1 MKTILKVLMC
11 TGFAMTATGAFAQDA
26 MKKGDAMGKDAMA
39 KPMTMQQCKDHMAMA
54 KSDPMKKDVAM
65 DKSCSDMMKKDGAM
79 MKDGGMMKK
88 DGMAMEPPKK

>member
-11 TGFAMTATGAFAQDA
+11 TGFAMAASGAIAQDA
-26 MKKGDAMGKDAMA
+26 MKKGDAMA

-54 KSDPMKKDVAM
+54 KPDPMKKDAAMSNM
-65 DKSCSDMMKKDGAM
+65 DKACSDMMKKDGAM

-88 DGMAMEPPKK
+88 DGMAMEPAKK